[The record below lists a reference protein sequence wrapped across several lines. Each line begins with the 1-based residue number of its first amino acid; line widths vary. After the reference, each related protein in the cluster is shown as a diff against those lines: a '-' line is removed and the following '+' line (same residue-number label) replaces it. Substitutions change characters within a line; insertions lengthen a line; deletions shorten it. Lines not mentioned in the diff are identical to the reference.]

1 MANEQDYAKKMI
13 ALART
18 QVGYKEGVRN
28 KQKYSDEV
36 PTLEW
41 SQNQPWC
48 ATFVSWLAMK
58 TGASKLYP
66 RTASCD
72 AGGNWFKQQGRWS
85 EYPAVGA
92 QVFYGYPYDL
102 NHTGIVYKYDNDYI
116 YTIEGNT
123 NDSGSREG
131 DGVYYKKRL
140 RRGTNVIGYGYPK
153 FPLGIESAD
162 PAYAHESPA
171 KKLELLKPKRLKL
184 NSSLTAHRTLRVTK
198 NNAWANTSD
207 QRTDTLTHLELS
219 SILKAEGVDPVL
231 LTKMIQKLKLDP
243 NRPKI
248 LELLIPDTEGA
259 YEQRG
264 VENFTKLKKKL
275 DAELPKMR
283 VIVKVQARTPRQS
296 LAAKRLAAAK
306 AAGFETLVVA
316 KGGNRTLKKMLW
328 YGVAD
333 HSRGWI
339 NWN

>member
-1 MANEQDYAKKMI
+1 MTNEQDYAKKMI

-18 QVGYKEGVRN
+18 QVGYKEGDRN
-28 KQKYSDEV
+28 KQKYADEV

-41 SQNQPWC
+41 AQNQPWC
-48 ATFVSWLAMK
+48 ATFVSWLALK

-66 RTASCD
+66 RSASCD
-72 AGGNWFKQQGRWS
+72 AGGTWFKQQDRWS
-85 EYPAVGA
+85 TYPAVGA
-92 QVFYGYPYDL
+92 QVFYGYPHDL
-102 NHTGIVYKYDNDYI
+102 NHTGIVYKYDAEYI

-131 DGVYYKKRL
+131 DGVYFKKRL

-153 FPLGIESAD
+153 FPIGIESAD
-162 PAYAHESPA
+162 PKYKDEAPSV
-171 KKLELLKPKRLKL
+171 KLELLKPKRFKL
-184 NSSLTAHRTLRVTK
+184 NTSITAQKIMRITK
-198 NNAWANTSD
+198 NNSWANTSD
-207 QRTDTLTHLELS
+207 TRTDTVTHLELS
-219 SILKAEGVDPVL
+219 KIFKAEGIEPVL
-231 LTKMIQKLKLDP
+231 LAKMIEDVKANLKQP
-243 NRPKI
+243 QI

-275 DAELPKMR
+275 DAELPKVR
-283 VIVKVQARTPRQS
+283 VIIKVQARTPRQS

-316 KGGNRTLKKMLW
+316 KDGKRTLKKLLW

-333 HSRGWI
+333 YSRGWI
-339 NWN
+339 NWI

>member
-28 KQKYSDEV
+28 KQKYADEV

-41 SQNQPWC
+41 AQNQPWC
-48 ATFVSWLAMK
+48 ATFMSWLAMK

-72 AGGNWFKQQGRWS
+72 AGGDWFKKQGRWS

-92 QVFYGYPYDL
+92 QVFFGYPKDL
-102 NHTGIVYKYDNDYI
+102 NHTGIVYDYDDTYI

-140 RRGTNVIGYGYPK
+140 RRGSNVIGYGYPK

-162 PAYAHESPA
+162 PKYAHESPA
-171 KKLELLKPKRLKL
+171 VKLELLKPKRLKL
-184 NSSLTAHRTLRVTK
+184 NRSNTIYKTLRLTK
-198 NNAWANTSD
+198 NNAWVNTDDS
-207 QRTDTLTHLELS
+207 RTDGMTHLELTKVFKS
-219 SILKAEGVDPVL
+219 DGIDTVL
-231 LTKMIQKLKLDP
+231 LTKLVNKIKLDP
-243 NRPKI
+243 TRPKN
-248 LELLIPDTEGA
+248 LELLIPNTEGA

-275 DAELPKMR
+275 DAELPNMR

-306 AAGFETLVVA
+306 AAGFETMVVA
-316 KGGNRTLKKMLW
+316 KGGKRTLKKMLW

-333 HSRGWI
+333 YSRGMV